1 MTSFRVFYKGSYYR
15 FSSVP
20 VSFAHL
26 KKVMKKI
33 WGESEEKLYYLASS
47 GHPESLKD
55 ESSFRSMLSQI
66 SSEIIIYA
74 EIPTPELLDYI
85 DLQKSIHLNPD
96 QAITELIRQE
106 LKSSMQLSL
115 SSSSSSIHPSTTC
128 SNCSTSPIIGALYY
142 CKTCKIQFCENCE
155 EIPDI
160 HFHVLLKQKVPQV
173 PSIPQSIPQSNP
185 AKPKEKS
192 FASHIFNAARCLIEL
207 GFHDETLN
215 KNALEQSGYNVELA
229 VEYIISNSK

>member
-20 VSFAHL
+20 ISFAHL

-33 WGESEEKLYYLASS
+33 WGESEEKMYYVVSS
-47 GHPESLKD
+47 DHPESIKD
-55 ESSFRSMLSQI
+55 ESSFQSMLSQN
-66 SSEIIIYA
+66 SQEIIIYA
-74 EIPTPELLDYI
+74 EVPTPELLDYI

-115 SSSSSSIHPSTTC
+115 STSSIIHHSAVC
-128 SNCSTSPIIGALYY
+128 SNCSMSPIVGVLYS
-142 CKTCKIQFCENCE
+142 CRTCKIEFCENCE

-160 HFHVLLKQKVPQV
+160 HCHVLLKQRAPQPAPVIPAVP
-173 PSIPQSIPQSNP
+173 PQP
-185 AKPKEKS
+185 AQINDKT
-192 FASHIFNAARCLIEL
+192 FLSHIFKAARSLKEL
-207 GFHDETLN
+207 GFDDEILN
-215 KNALEQSGYNVELA
+215 KNALEFSGYNVDLA